1 MGFLNELSEWAA
13 SYGYIAVLLIVAGD
27 GVFPLL
33 PGETAIIAAAV
44 VAAAGSLNLFGVIAA
59 GAVGAIIG
67 DSTAYLIGRAGGERI
82 RRLMVRVTS
91 EERMRSAE
99 GMIQR
104 QGPAL
109 VIAGRFLPG
118 LRIAIN
124 MSCGAGHM
132 AYPRFLTFDT
142 LGAIA
147 WSSQAAIIGYLGGKA
162 FEEKPWLGLL
172 IAIAVAGL
180 IGLFIASR
188 ERKFT
193 KREEAAA
200 ATK

>member
-1 MGFLNELSEWAA
+1 MGFFSGLSEWAA
-13 SYGYIAVLLIVAGD
+13 NYGYIAVLLIVAGD

-44 VAAAGSLNLFGVIAA
+44 IAAEGKLNILGVIAA
-59 GAVGAIIG
+59 GALGAMIG
-67 DSTAYLIGRAGGERI
+67 DSTAYFIGRTGGERI

-91 EERMRSAE
+91 EERIRSAE
-99 GMIQR
+99 GMIKR

-109 VIAGRFLPG
+109 VFAGRFLPG

-132 AYPRFLTFDT
+132 AYARFLTFDT

-147 WSSQAAIIGYLGGKA
+147 WSAQAAIIGYLGGKA
-162 FEEKPWLGLL
+162 FEDKPWVGLL
-172 IAIAVAGL
+172 IALVVAGL

-188 ERKFT
+188 ERQHIKQE
-193 KREEAAA
+193 KAAIA
-200 ATK
+200 AE